1 MVGGTFCDLERASD
15 CVNCSVLLTEL
26 QFDGIT
32 NKADVLTESQF
43 TVRYQWVM
51 INTENHNYN
60 NI

>member
-43 TVRYQWVM
+43 TVRYQ
-51 INTENHNYN
+51 
-60 NI
+60 